1 MLAPY
6 VMLSMILAH
15 LNHAL
20 RLPPFSLLLVSMC
33 ISDGA
38 PGPPSC
44 LFLLILS
51 DLYDPTKKKVMTL
64 VFFYRVRDTGS
75 WLQIGESITFFF
87 MSSLLFL
94 FSAGM
99 SALGESLMK
108 NTAETRLEA
117 CVFALERRDVG
128 RNGDAGGN
136 GKGTTR
142 E

>member
-1 MLAPY
+1 
-6 VMLSMILAH
+6 MLSMILAH

-33 ISDGA
+33 ISD
-38 PGPPSC
+38 
-44 LFLLILS
+44 
-51 DLYDPTKKKVMTL
+51 VMTL

-108 NTAETRLEA
+108 NTVETRLEA
-117 CVFALERRDVG
+117 CVVALERKEASSNSDVG
-128 RNGDAGGN
+128 VS
-136 GKGTTR
+136 GTGTKR

>member
-1 MLAPY
+1 
-6 VMLSMILAH
+6 
-15 LNHAL
+15 
-20 RLPPFSLLLVSMC
+20 
-33 ISDGA
+33 
-38 PGPPSC
+38 
-44 LFLLILS
+44 
-51 DLYDPTKKKVMTL
+51 MTL

-108 NTAETRLEA
+108 NTTETPLEA
-117 CVFALERRDVG
+117 CVVALECKDAG
-128 RNGDAGGN
+128 RSGDAN
-136 GKGTTR
+136 AGTKM